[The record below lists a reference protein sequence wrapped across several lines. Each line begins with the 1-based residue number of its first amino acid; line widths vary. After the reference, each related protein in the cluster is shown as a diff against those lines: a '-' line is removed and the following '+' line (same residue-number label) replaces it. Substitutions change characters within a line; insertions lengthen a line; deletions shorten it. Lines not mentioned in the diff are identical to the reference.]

1 MSTADFRRIADRDQA
16 GKAERLLRAAVS
28 AFASLTRPSRR
39 EIHQL
44 DQLAAPLFDKV
55 PAETL
60 RYVAAVLSESRYT
73 PPALLARLCEQSA
86 DIAAPLLIRSPLLG
100 DAALLGLIARH
111 GLTHARVIKR
121 RPRVHPTI
129 VQVSRLLET
138 TAARPP
144 EQVAQTPVPASRG
157 LADLARHRLLQT
169 MSDNENAA
177 TGALSPD
184 SQVDEA
190 HDDERFRKLRA
201 AALAEN
207 REPFF
212 RALAETVSLPYD
224 TARMIA
230 RARTC
235 DDLLVALRSLDL
247 SEEQAFL
254 LACAA
259 SPWRFPQRRN
269 IRLFLEKFRSISREA
284 ARARVDSDWRDGA
297 GRSDSAALPPA
308 ENDAG
313 VTAALRA

>member
-39 EIHQL
+39 EIRQL

-60 RYVAAVLSESRYT
+60 RYVAAVLSESPHT
-73 PPALLARLCEQSA
+73 PPGLLARLCEQSA

-129 VQVSRLLET
+129 IQVAKLLEA

-144 EQVAQTPVPASRG
+144 EQAAPTPTPASRG
-157 LADLARHRLLQT
+157 LAELARRRLLQT

-177 TGALSPD
+177 CEGLSAKAAD
-184 SQVDEA
+184 DA
-190 HDDERFRKLRA
+190 THDGDHFRKLRA

-212 RALAETVSLPYD
+212 RALAETVCLPYD

-230 RARTC
+230 RARTY

-247 SEEQAFL
+247 TEEQAFL

-269 IRLFLEKFRSISREA
+269 IRLFLEKFRSISRDA
-284 ARARVDSDWRDGA
+284 ARAQVETSWRESADRSEKSTLA
-297 GRSDSAALPPA
+297 SGRDEA
-308 ENDAG
+308 
-313 VTAALRA
+313 TALRA